1 MYIYVCVC
9 VRACVWV
16 CVPYVN
22 TNKFAIVVIRYG
34 PLKKKK
40 KKNPIEAIKK
50 SYRSNRGRSYFRKE
64 DGGENSGQLMCQLI
78 HRLESMHARRRY
90 SKVQVTIHF
99 ALSSHLFHQ
108 ELIHINYSI
117 QTMATV

>member
-40 KKNPIEAIKK
+40 N
-50 SYRSNRGRSYFRKE
+50 
-64 DGGENSGQLMCQLI
+64 
-78 HRLESMHARRRY
+78 HATY
-90 SKVQVTIHF
+90 SRIDQ
-99 ALSSHLFHQ
+99 
-108 ELIHINYSI
+108 
-117 QTMATV
+117 

>member
-34 PLKKKK
+34 PLGKKKK
-40 KKNPIEAIKK
+40 K
-50 SYRSNRGRSYFRKE
+50 
-64 DGGENSGQLMCQLI
+64 
-78 HRLESMHARRRY
+78 
-90 SKVQVTIHF
+90 
-99 ALSSHLFHQ
+99 
-108 ELIHINYSI
+108 
-117 QTMATV
+117 